1 VIDMCGSG
9 PRKTIS
15 HCAVATPRAVEFRDP
30 ARDPRTLAP
39 PATIVDTY
47 KGKAYV
53 SVVGLLFED
62 TRVRGV
68 PIPFHRN
75 FEEVNLRFY
84 VRHFS
89 GEEWRRGVVF
99 VKEIVASVAIAT
111 TARLAYNENY
121 VVMEMGHR
129 FEKLANDG
137 RPSALYRWRF
147 HERWNHLQVIGDAE
161 PYLPTPGS
169 LEEFLTAHHWGYTR
183 QRDGACLEYRV
194 EHPLWP
200 VRRAHDYAFDC
211 DIAPIYGEAF
221 VQALSASPTSGF
233 FIEGSHVTVHLC

>member
-1 VIDMCGSG
+1 VDHPKPFLTAQWRHLALLNFEI
-9 PRKTIS
+9 PRE
-15 HCAVATPRAVEFRDP
+15 VVEP
-30 ARDPRTLAP
+30 LAP
-39 PATIVDTY
+39 PGTIVDTY

-62 TRVRGV
+62 TRVKGV

-84 VRHFS
+84 VRHFN

-99 VKEIVASVAIAT
+99 VKEIVSSVAIAT

-129 FEKLANDG
+129 IEKLASDG
-137 RPSALYRWRF
+137 RLSALYRWRF
-147 HERWNHLQVIGDAE
+147 HDKWNHLQVIGDGE
-161 PYLPTPGS
+161 PYLPAPGS
-169 LEEFLTAHHWGYTR
+169 LEEFLTDHHWGYTQ
-183 QRDGACLEYRV
+183 QRDGSCLEYRV

-200 VRRAHDYAFDC
+200 VRRARDYAFDC
-211 DIAPIYGEAF
+211 DIAAIYGEAF
-221 VQALSASPTSGF
+221 VAALSSPPASAF
-233 FIEGSHVTVHLC
+233 LIDGSPVAVHGRDCSR

>member
-1 VIDMCGSG
+1 VDHAKPFLTAQWRHLALLNFEI
-9 PRKTIS
+9 PTE
-15 HCAVATPRAVEFRDP
+15 ALEP
-30 ARDPRTLAP
+30 LAP
-39 PATIVDTY
+39 PGTMVDTY

-53 SVVGLLFED
+53 SVVGMLFED
-62 TRVRGV
+62 TRVKGV

-84 VRHFS
+84 VRRFT

-129 FEKLANDG
+129 IEKLASDG

-147 HERWNHLQVIGDAE
+147 HEKWSHLQVIGDGE
-161 PYLPTPGS
+161 PYLPAAGS
-169 LEEFLTAHHWGYTR
+169 LEEFVTDHHWGYTR
-183 QRDGACLEYRV
+183 QRDGRCIEYRV
-194 EHPLWP
+194 EHAVWP
-200 VRRAHDYAFDC
+200 VRKARDYAFDC
-211 DIAPIYGEAF
+211 DVAGIYGEAF
-221 VQALSASPTSGF
+221 MPALSGRPASAF
-233 FIEGSHVTVHLC
+233 LIEGSPVTVYAGCVCDV

>member
-1 VIDMCGSG
+1 MDHPKPFLTAQWRHLALFNFEI
-9 PRKTIS
+9 PREILE
-15 HCAVATPRAVEFRDP
+15 P
-30 ARDPRTLAP
+30 LAP
-39 PATIVDTY
+39 DGTVVDTY

-62 TRVRGV
+62 TRVKGV

-129 FEKLANDG
+129 IEKLASDG
-137 RPSALYRWRF
+137 RPSALYRWRS
-147 HERWNHLQVIGDAE
+147 HERWNHLQAIGDGE
-161 PYLPTPGS
+161 PYLPAAGS
-169 LEEFLTAHHWGYTR
+169 LEEFLTDHHWGYTR
-183 QRDGACLEYRV
+183 QRDGSCLQYRV

-200 VRRAHDYAFDC
+200 VRKAHDYAFDC
-211 DIAPIYGEAF
+211 DVAAIYGEAF
-221 VQALSASPTSGF
+221 VSALSDPPASAF
-233 FIEGSHVTVHLC
+233 LIEGSGVAVYPCRNG